1 MTSGK
6 RRWLSIHASAG
17 SVEIANPPAPVE
29 GTLPILS
36 RALCCFREA
45 LRPFLIGKCGYS
57 GHAFEIRL
65 KEIEPTRD
73 RIVGVR
79 QMYDHRST
87 GPRRGL
93 FTGLTIVS
101 LLTATAAHA
110 QVVGFGRLT
119 APMYGGSGISTRPA
133 SPVRPP
139 EGTFAPNHM
148 TPDRKL
154 CISVHPLTR
163 PQIINPKIIDQI
175 VIVQNICGQS
185 IKVQVC
191 YAGSSDCIVVQVA
204 GYQKLQRILGIAAG
218 STSFR
223 YEYRE
228 LY

>member
-1 MTSGK
+1 
-6 RRWLSIHASAG
+6 
-17 SVEIANPPAPVE
+17 
-29 GTLPILS
+29 
-36 RALCCFREA
+36 
-45 LRPFLIGKCGYS
+45 
-57 GHAFEIRL
+57 
-65 KEIEPTRD
+65 
-73 RIVGVR
+73 
-79 QMYDHRST
+79 
-87 GPRRGL
+87 
-93 FTGLTIVS
+93 
-101 LLTATAAHA
+101 
-110 QVVGFGRLT
+110 
-119 APMYGGSGISTRPA
+119 MYGGSGISTRPA

-139 EGTFAPNHM
+139 EGTFAPNHT